1 MASKATK
8 FEVKIVSV
16 DDLQYDPENPRK
28 HNDKNI
34 QAIAASL
41 KEFGQQRP
49 IVVTSKGIVVAGNGT
64 LEAARLLKWSEIAV
78 HELPF
83 DDLERARAYAI
94 ADNRSGDLSSWDE
107 QVLYKTLNALDDSI
121 LESTGFNFS
130 DLDDLERLLNK
141 DVEKIA
147 KEITEKAT
155 GTGSMP
161 SLAELAEKYSSKLTR
176 LVALEYQ
183 NAVYAW
189 VQEKLGEYR
198 KKNKIESNAQ
208 AILKLLEDA
217 TGEKAPKT
225 EEE

>member
-1 MASKATK
+1 MSSK
-8 FEVKIVSV
+8 FEVKIVAVSK
-16 DDLQYDPENPRK
+16 LTNDPANPRK

-49 IVVTSKGIVVAGNGT
+49 IVVTSDGIVVAGNGT
-64 LEAARLLKWSEIAV
+64 LDAAKSLGWSEIAV

-94 ADNRSGDLSSWDE
+94 ADNRAGDLSSWDE
-107 QVLYKTLNALDDSI
+107 QVLYGSLSSLDDSL

-130 DLDDLERLLNK
+130 DLDDLERMLNK
-141 DVEKIA
+141 DVEKIS
-147 KEITEKAT
+147 KEIAEKAS
-155 GTGSMP
+155 GTGKMP

-189 VQEKLGEYR
+189 VQEKLAEYR
-198 KKNKIESNAQ
+198 KEHKLESNAA

-217 TGEKAPKT
+217 TGEKAPK
-225 EEE
+225 E

>member
-1 MASKATK
+1 MTSKSNK
-8 FEVKIVSV
+8 YEVKIVSV
-16 DDLQYDPENPRK
+16 DDLKYDPENPRK

-64 LEAARLLKWSEIAV
+64 LEAARLLKWGEIAV

-107 QVLYKTLNALDDSI
+107 KVLYKTLNALDDSI

-141 DVEKIA
+141 EVEYLPLP
-147 KEITEKAT
+147 
-155 GTGSMP
+155 GMQLRDDSF
-161 SLAELAEKYSSKLTR
+161 
-176 LVALEYQ
+176 
-183 NAVYAW
+183 
-189 VQEKLGEYR
+189 
-198 KKNKIESNAQ
+198 
-208 AILKLLEDA
+208 
-217 TGEKAPKT
+217 
-225 EEE
+225 

>member
-1 MASKATK
+1 MTTKK
-8 FEVKIVSV
+8 FEVKVVKIDS
-16 DDLQYDPENPRK
+16 LKNDPANPRK
-28 HNDKNI
+28 HNEKNI

-49 IVVTSKGIVVAGNGT
+49 LVVTSDGIVVAGNGT
-64 LEAARLLKWSEIAV
+64 LDAAKSLGWGEIAV

-94 ADNRSGDLSSWDE
+94 ADNRAGDLSSWNE
-107 QVLYKTLNALDDSI
+107 QVLYDALNSLDDSI

-130 DLDDLERLLNK
+130 DLDDLERMLNK
-141 DVEKIA
+141 DVDKIA
-147 KEITEKAT
+147 KEISDKAS

-198 KKNKIESNAQ
+198 KKHKLESNAQ
-208 AILKLLEDA
+208 AILKLIEDA
-217 TGEKAPKT
+217 TGEEAPKQD
-225 EEE
+225 